1 MKLFKYI
8 QEHQKTLIFN
18 SFIVAISNSIFRY
31 CLQEYWDA
39 DRFLWIYFIVTL
51 LSSLFRAYSDMK
63 YEN

>member
-1 MKLFKYI
+1 MRLFKYI
-8 QEHQKTLIFN
+8 REYQKAVLFS
-18 SFIVAISNSIFRY
+18 SFIVAISNSVFHY
-31 CLQEYWDA
+31 CLQECWDA